1 MSAAHTYPSD
11 LSSAI
16 GPAWNRF
23 WFTPRNARTLGIL
36 RIVVGL
42 MAFYTIA
49 TFAPDLE
56 RWFGAGGMLPLS
68 MIRSLYENQPSLLD
82 LVPFG
87 MLWPFYWASLAAIA
101 LFTLGIGGRYAAVA
115 ATAATLSFFSRAPL
129 LTGEYEPILAFLMV
143 YLCVG
148 RANDEFSVPVI
159 LRRRGSAG
167 ASPALPPASARL
179 SSPQASLQLPASPAN
194 TISLRLLQ
202 IHLAMVHLMMACAM
216 LAAPES
222 AWWNGEGIYL
232 AAMRPGM
239 SLIDPTLLTDHP
251 RIVAAWSHAITLYLL
266 AFPVLVWIRL
276 VRPLV
281 LVLGVAIWLSI
292 AAASGWVMFSLAMLV
307 GLVAFIDRGGDAPTL

>member
-1 MSAAHTYPSD
+1 MSAPHTPSSA
-11 LSSAI
+11 LSSAL

-23 WFTPRNARTLGIL
+23 WFTPRDARTLGVL

-49 TFAPDLE
+49 TYGPDLE
-56 RWFGAGGMLPLS
+56 RWFGAGGMLPLG

-82 LVPFG
+82 LLPPNL
-87 MLWPFYWASLAAIA
+87 LWPFYWASLAAIA
-101 LFTLGIGGRYAAVA
+101 FFTLGVGGRYAAIA

-129 LTGEYEPILAFLMV
+129 LTGEYEPILAFLLV

-148 RANDEFSVPVI
+148 RASDEFSLAAA
-159 LRRRGSAG
+159 LRRRT
-167 ASPALPPASARL
+167 LPPASN
-179 SSPQASLQLPASPAN
+179 LQPPASPAN

-202 IHLAMVHLMMACAM
+202 IHLAIVHLMMACAM

-239 SLIDPTLLTDHP
+239 SLIDPALLTNHP

-276 VRPLV
+276 ARPLV
-281 LVLGVAIWLSI
+281 LAIGIVIWLSI
-292 AAASGWVMFSLAMLV
+292 AAATGWLMFGLAMLV
-307 GLVAFIDRGGDAPTL
+307 GLVAFVDGNAKPAA